1 MIFSRRIMKK
11 FTFILLIIIIVA
23 FCFWG
28 VVSLETT
35 PNIVKL
41 EKSDIKLKTLNFNLG
56 SEPATLDPQLNKDL
70 YGGSLINNMFEGLF
84 RRVNNQI
91 IPAIA
96 KDYVVSSDH
105 LTYTF
110 KLKSTNWSDGTP
122 LTAHDFE
129 FAWKRALD
137 PKLASEYAYQL
148 FIIKGAQ
155 DYFLGNATED
165 KVEIRALDDLTLE
178 VKLQTPAP
186 HFIDLLSSFTFMPC
200 KSEVVLSSNDGNWAF
215 SPETAISNGPFKL
228 KEYKT
233 GDKIVLEKNQFYWNK
248 STVKLDYIN
257 VYMINDSTTTLTAYE
272 NGEFDIIDSV
282 PVAEIQNLINEN
294 PNFHVVP
301 TIATAFYLLNVNV
314 KPLDNLQV
322 RKALAL
328 AVDRNLLVDTVTKAG
343 EIPAVS
349 FTPPGLLDAN
359 GNDFHQFAGNYDI
372 NPENSNI
379 TFAQKLLEQAGY
391 KDGVDFPELEIL
403 YNTSETNEL
412 LASAIQEMWLK
423 NLNIKVKLV
432 NQEFAVFQ
440 SFKSQGNY
448 QVARGSWFGDYAD
461 PLAMLEIWTSDN
473 PINTTGW
480 HNIQYDSLIKKS
492 KTASDQERYGL
503 LYEAQEILMTEL
515 PIIPL
520 YYYTDVYMAS
530 DKVTNFEKTS
540 TGLWYFGLTDLN

>member
-1 MIFSRRIMKK
+1 MKK
-11 FTFILLIIIIVA
+11 LTIILLLVIIA
-23 FCFWG
+23 SLCSWG
-28 VVSLETT
+28 VVSLETA
-35 PNIVKL
+35 PKIVKL
-41 EKSDIKLKTLNFNLG
+41 EKSEVKQKTLNFNLG
-56 SEPATLDPQLNKDL
+56 SEPGTLDPQLNKDL

-96 KDYVVSSDH
+96 NDYLVSSDH

-110 KLKSTNWSDGTP
+110 NLKSTYWSDGTP

-148 FIIKGAQ
+148 FIIKGAE
-155 DYFLGNATED
+155 DYFLGNTSED
-165 KVEIRALDDLTLE
+165 KIEIHALDDLTLE

-186 HFIDLLSSFTFMPC
+186 YFIDLLSSFTFMPC
-200 KSEVVLSSNDGNWAF
+200 KSEVVLSSNNGSWAF

-228 KEYKT
+228 KEYRS
-233 GDKIVLEKNQFYWNK
+233 GDKIVLEKNPFYWNK
-248 STVKLDYIN
+248 STVNIDFIN
-257 VYMINDSTTTLTAYE
+257 VSMVNDSSTTLTAYE

-282 PVAEIQNLINEN
+282 PVSEIHKLINEN

-301 TIATAFYLLNVNV
+301 SIATAYYLLNVNV
-314 KPLDNLQV
+314 KPLDNIDV

-328 AVDRNLLVDTVTKAG
+328 AIDRKALVDTVTKAG
-343 EIPAVS
+343 ELPAVS

-359 GNDFHQFAGNYDI
+359 GNDFHQIAGNYDI

-379 TFAQKLLEQAGY
+379 TFAQELLGKAGY
-391 KDGVDFPELEIL
+391 VDGAGFPELEIL

-448 QVARGSWFGDYAD
+448 QIARGSWFGDYAD

-480 HNIQYDSLIKKS
+480 HNTQYDALIKNS
-492 KTASDQERYGL
+492 KTANDQERYAL

>member
-1 MIFSRRIMKK
+1 MKK
-11 FTFILLIIIIVA
+11 FSVILLIIIIA
-23 FCFWG
+23 SICSWG
-28 VVSLETT
+28 VVSLETA
-35 PNIVKL
+35 PKIVKL
-41 EKSDIKLKTLNFNLG
+41 EKSEVKLKTLNFNLG
-56 SEPATLDPQLNKDL
+56 SEPGTLDPQLNKDL

-96 KDYVVSSDH
+96 NDYLVSSDH

-110 KLKSTNWSDGTP
+110 YLKSTYWSDGTP

-129 FAWKRALD
+129 YAWKRALD

-148 FIIKGAQ
+148 FIIKGAK
-155 DYFLGNATED
+155 DYFLGNASED
-165 KVEIRALDDLTLE
+165 TIGIHALDNLTLE

-186 HFIDLLSSFTFMPC
+186 YFIDLLSSFTFMPC
-200 KSEVVLSSNDGNWAF
+200 KSEAVISSNDGSWAF
-215 SPETAISNGPFKL
+215 SPQTAISNGPFKL
-228 KEYKT
+228 KEYRS
-233 GDKIVLEKNQFYWNK
+233 GDKIVLEKNPFYWNK
-248 STVKLDYIN
+248 SAVNLDFIN
-257 VYMINDSTTTLTAYE
+257 VSMINDSSTTLTAYE

-282 PVAEIQNLINEN
+282 PVSEIHKLINDN

-301 TIATAFYLLNVNV
+301 SIATAYYLLNVNV
-314 KPLDNLQV
+314 KPLDNINV

-328 AVDRNLLVDTVTKAG
+328 AIDRKALVDTVTKAG
-343 EIPAVS
+343 ELPAVS

-359 GNDFHQFAGNYDI
+359 GNDFHQIAGNYDI
-372 NPENSNI
+372 NPENSN
-379 TFAQKLLEQAGY
+379 TTVAQQLLEEAGY
-391 KDGVDFPELEIL
+391 KDGTGFPELEIL

-440 SFKSQGNY
+440 SFKSQSNY
-448 QVARGSWFGDYAD
+448 QIARGSWFGDYAD

-480 HNIQYDSLIKKS
+480 HNIQYDALIKNS
-492 KTASDQERYGL
+492 KTASDQERYAL
-503 LYEAQEILMTEL
+503 FYEAQEILMTEL